1 MKTTKIELELQ
12 TDVDITLFMKNL
24 LEQKY
29 QQQFVIMR
37 KQLTN
42 ICMIAMNKKKHIHF
56 KS

>member
-1 MKTTKIELELQ
+1 MKTTKIELESQ
-12 TDVDITLFMKNL
+12 TDVDITLFMKNVL
-24 LEQKY
+24 AQKY

-42 ICMIAMNKKKHIHF
+42 IYMITMNKKKHIHF